1 MGASVSAIV
10 KERKRQREKRD
21 HILQMLKADRWME
34 ELEDEGW
41 DLLGVIVFNSLGGG
55 LCFGKRPVVGFL
67 GIYDLGLVL
76 FGVCVVIFIV

>member
-1 MGASVSAIV
+1 MSASV

-34 ELEDEGW
+34 DLEDEGW
-41 DLLGVIVFNSLGGG
+41 DLPGVIVFNILGGE
-55 LCFGKRPVVGFL
+55 LRFGKRPVVGFL

-76 FGVCVVIFIV
+76 LGCAL